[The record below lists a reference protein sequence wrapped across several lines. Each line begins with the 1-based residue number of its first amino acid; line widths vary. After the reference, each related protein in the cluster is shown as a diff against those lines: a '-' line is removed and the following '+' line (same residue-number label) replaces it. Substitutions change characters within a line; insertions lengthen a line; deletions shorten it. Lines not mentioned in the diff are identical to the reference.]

1 MDLLPDEFE
10 LYIFAFQLARIL
22 RSQII
27 KPAPQRLAQTL
38 YKSCMNTEELEKK
51 GLAPLKKVLK
61 AVGGWPV
68 LEGPDWDK
76 RGFKWY
82 DMVYKLRD
90 IGYPTNYIIG
100 ISVFFDWYTPSQR
113 VVYLGQRPY
122 GMVESRLKTR
132 EGFQVHNFIKS
143 FF

>member
-1 MDLLPDEFE
+1 
-10 LYIFAFQLARIL
+10 
-22 RSQII
+22 
-27 KPAPQRLAQTL
+27 
-38 YKSCMNTEELEKK
+38 MNTEELEKK

-76 RGFKWY
+76 SGFKWY

-100 ISVFFDWYTPSQR
+100 IAVGPNRRKPSQR
-113 VVYLGQRPY
+113 DLKVGIRSP
-122 GMVESRLKTR
+122 GMVRSQFETR
-132 EGFQVHNFIKS
+132 KGKQVN
-143 FF
+143 

>member
-1 MDLLPDEFE
+1 MRL
-10 LYIFAFQLARIL
+10 QV
-22 RSQII
+22 I

-38 YKSCMNTEELEKK
+38 FKSCMDTKELEKK

-76 RGFKWY
+76 SGFKWY

-100 ISVFFDWYTPSQR
+100 IAVGPNWNKPLQR
-113 VVYLGQRPY
+113 TLYVAKMAP
-122 GMVESRLKTR
+122 GMVESKLKTQKGS
-132 EGFQVHNFIKS
+132 EVNTF
-143 FF
+143 

>member
-1 MDLLPDEFE
+1 
-10 LYIFAFQLARIL
+10 
-22 RSQII
+22 
-27 KPAPQRLAQTL
+27 
-38 YKSCMNTEELEKK
+38 MNTEELEKK

-76 RGFKWY
+76 SGFKWY

-90 IGYPTNYIIG
+90 IGYPSNYIIG
-100 ISVFFDWYTPSQR
+100 ISVFLNWITPSKR

-132 EGFQVHNFIKS
+132 EGLQVHNFIIN
-143 FF
+143 FC